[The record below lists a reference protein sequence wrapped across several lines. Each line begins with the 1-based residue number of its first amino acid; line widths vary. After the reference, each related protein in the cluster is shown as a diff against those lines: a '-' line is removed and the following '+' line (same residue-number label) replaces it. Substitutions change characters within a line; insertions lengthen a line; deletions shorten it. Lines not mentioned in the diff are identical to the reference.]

1 MPAPANGTAHP
12 AASPAA
18 ATGKLHV
25 NNEQQERK
33 MKTGMKRRGLAL
45 GLLVAGAALLNLGS
59 VATAQSPGAFSG
71 MAGVWSGSGT
81 VSLDNGQSER
91 IRCRATYAVSSD
103 GTGLNQT
110 LTCASDSY
118 KFDLKSNVIAQGGV
132 LSGTWNESSR
142 NVGGNL
148 KGKAHSGHFDVVV
161 SAPSFTA
168 NLSMTT
174 TGNKQR
180 VSIRSEGAFKS
191 ASISLS
197 RS

>member
-1 MPAPANGTAHP
+1 
-12 AASPAA
+12 
-18 ATGKLHV
+18 
-25 NNEQQERK
+25 

-59 VATAQSPGAFSG
+59 VATAQLPGAFSG

>member
-1 MPAPANGTAHP
+1 ME
-12 AASPAA
+12 
-18 ATGKLHV
+18 TGA
-25 NNEQQERK
+25 
-33 MKTGMKRRGLAL
+33 KRRGLAL
-45 GLLVAGAALLNLGS
+45 GLAVAGAALLNLGS

-81 VSLDNGQSER
+81 VALDNGQSER
-91 IRCRATYAVSSD
+91 IRCRATYAVSGD

-118 KFDLKSNVIAQGGV
+118 KFDLKSNVIAKGGV
-132 LSGTWNESSR
+132 LSGNWSESSR
-142 NVGGNL
+142 NVGGSL
-148 KGKAHSGHFDVVV
+148 QGKAQGGHFDVVV

-180 VSIRSEGAFKS
+180 VTIRSEGAFKS

>member
-1 MPAPANGTAHP
+1 MRNGVERR
-12 AASPAA
+12 
-18 ATGKLHV
+18 KL
-25 NNEQQERK
+25 
-33 MKTGMKRRGLAL
+33 TL
-45 GLLVAGAALLNLGS
+45 GLVVASATLLSLGS
-59 VATAQSPGAFSG
+59 AATAQSPGVFSG

-91 IRCRATYAVSSD
+91 IRCRATYAVSGD

-118 KFDLKSNVIAQGGV
+118 KFDLKSNVIAKGGS
-132 LSGTWNESSR
+132 LSGTWGESSR

-148 KGKAHSGHFDVVV
+148 QGKARGGHFDVVV

-168 NLSMTT
+168 NLSMVT

-180 VSIRSEGAFKS
+180 VTIRSEGAFRS
-191 ASISLS
+191 ATISLS